1 LKSMDKNAPSSDL
14 KAYLVLN
21 NQIFHLHENVTKIGR
36 KLDNHF
42 VIQDPLISRN
52 HAEIVFRDD
61 NFFIV
66 DLDST
71 GGTFLNNKKISE
83 SKLFSGDIILLAN
96 VPVLFVIDKKMV
108 YSQGDVDTGTL
119 SE

>member
-1 LKSMDKNAPSSDL
+1 MDKDITDQLSKEM

-21 NQIFHLHENVTKIGR
+21 NQIFHLREKTTKMGR

-42 VIQDPLISRN
+42 VIQDPLVSRN
-52 HAEIVFRDD
+52 HAEIKFESDS
-61 NFFIV
+61 FYLI
-66 DLDST
+66 DLNST

-96 VPVLFVIDKKMV
+96 VPIMFVIDKKMV
-108 YSQGDVDTGTL
+108 YSQGDIATGTL
-119 SE
+119 SD